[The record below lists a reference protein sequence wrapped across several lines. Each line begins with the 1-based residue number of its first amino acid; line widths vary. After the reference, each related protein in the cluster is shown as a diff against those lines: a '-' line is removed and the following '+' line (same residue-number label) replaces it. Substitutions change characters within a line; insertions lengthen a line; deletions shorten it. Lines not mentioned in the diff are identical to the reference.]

1 MAPADN
7 ETEKENGCC
16 GGIVPQAMC
25 GLGLAHIGCL
35 LRLEHAEGFA
45 QFIVISF
52 ALMTVGH
59 VLVHLSLCVH
69 VYVLVEKVSHLVL
82 EIVAIHNHVV

>member
-1 MAPADN
+1 
-7 ETEKENGCC
+7 
-16 GGIVPQAMC
+16 MC

-52 ALMTVGH
+52 ALMAVGH